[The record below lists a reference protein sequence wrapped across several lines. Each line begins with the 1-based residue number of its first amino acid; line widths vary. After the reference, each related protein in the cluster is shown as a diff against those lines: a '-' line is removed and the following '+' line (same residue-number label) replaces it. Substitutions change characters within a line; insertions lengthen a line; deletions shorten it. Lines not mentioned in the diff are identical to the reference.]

1 MYFFTGQMKQSHA
14 SHHVFHTLRNW
25 LMMVP
30 MRLAHPA
37 NHQRMTEEMPSK
49 ATLGEFC
56 WSVTKISVVIC
67 DKNSSLVCIC
77 FLRWNRQEQETILIK
92 GQLISKGPLGILNSP
107 KKTNKKNQ
115 PTVL

>member
-1 MYFFTGQMKQSHA
+1 MKQSHA

-30 MRLAHPA
+30 MRLANPA

-56 WSVTKISVVIC
+56 WS
-67 DKNSSLVCIC
+67 
-77 FLRWNRQEQETILIK
+77 F
-92 GQLISKGPLGILNSP
+92 
-107 KKTNKKNQ
+107 TNKLEDFQ
-115 PTVL
+115 ALQA

>member
-1 MYFFTGQMKQSHA
+1 MKQSHA

-56 WSVTKISVVIC
+56 WSVTKISDVIC
-67 DKNSSLVCIC
+67 DKKLVACLYL
-77 FLRWNRQEQETILIK
+77 FFEVEQAGTRNH
-92 GQLISKGPLGILNSP
+92 SY
-107 KKTNKKNQ
+107 
-115 PTVL
+115 

>member
-1 MYFFTGQMKQSHA
+1 MKQSHA

-49 ATLGEFC
+49 ATLGEFY
-56 WSVTKISVVIC
+56 WSVKKIRDMIC
-67 DKNSSLVCIC
+67 DKKTRHLFVFVFEVEQDSFLLKVSLFRKDLLV
-77 FLRWNRQEQETILIK
+77 
-92 GQLISKGPLGILNSP
+92 S
-107 KKTNKKNQ
+107 
-115 PTVL
+115 